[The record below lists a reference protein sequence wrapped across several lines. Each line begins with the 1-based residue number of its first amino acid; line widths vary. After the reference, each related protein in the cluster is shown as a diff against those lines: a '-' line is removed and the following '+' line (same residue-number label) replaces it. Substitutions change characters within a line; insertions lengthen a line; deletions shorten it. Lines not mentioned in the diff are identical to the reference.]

1 MAVKSDEELRA
12 DLDRLRKR
20 IRNAKGLTGTPGSQ
34 ELANCLLG
42 VLDLLADAGLGS
54 NG

>member
-20 IRNAKGLTGTPGSQ
+20 IRNAKQGASGTDT

-42 VLDLLADAGLGS
+42 VLDLLADAGLGN